1 MDFDHYIAPNFT
13 NDLIKEIIGQN
24 HTIGLKF
31 KKSFKSSICIFIH
44 FLLTYA
50 EEIANERGLNKINNQ
65 IINEALMEID
75 FGDII
80 EKVVKEQAEEKER
93 KNLVKR
99 NLQAID
105 N

>member
-13 NDLIKEIIGQN
+13 NELIKDMIGSN
-24 HTIGLKF
+24 HTVSLKF

-65 IINEALMEID
+65 IINEALLEID
-75 FGDII
+75 FGDLI
-80 EKVVKEQAEEKER
+80 EKVVKEQEEEKER
-93 KNLVKR
+93 KKLVKR
-99 NLQAID
+99 SLQTMD